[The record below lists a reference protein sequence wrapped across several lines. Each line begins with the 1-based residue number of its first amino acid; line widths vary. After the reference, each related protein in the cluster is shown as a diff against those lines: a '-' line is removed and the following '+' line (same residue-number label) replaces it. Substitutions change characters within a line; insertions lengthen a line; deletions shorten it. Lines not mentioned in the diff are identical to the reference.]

1 MTRIPDPAA
10 VIEIMRETAD
20 AVVLPRFRA
29 LQSGEIQE
37 KTGPEDLVTIADI
50 ESERRMTPLLQD
62 LLPGSTVVGEEAVAG
77 DASVLNRLTLDSPAW
92 IIDPV
97 DGTRNFTKG
106 SPKFCVM
113 VGLVYRRQPIL
124 GFILDPLGRR
134 CAFSVRGEGAW
145 MRDYDGR
152 DEALSVLVPKP
163 STEMRGALNFRFLSS
178 PLKEE
183 MKERAKTEVGEHFR
197 MGCAGHEYLTLLTGA
212 AHFAMYPKNMPWD
225 HVAGALIHQEAG
237 GFHARF
243 NKRPYFPD
251 QLDGGLL
258 IAPDEASWDELR
270 EKLWP

>member
-1 MTRIPDPAA
+1 
-10 VIEIMRETAD
+10 
-20 AVVLPRFRA
+20 
-29 LQSGEIQE
+29 
-37 KTGPEDLVTIADI
+37 
-50 ESERRMTPLLQD
+50 
-62 LLPGSTVVGEEAVAG
+62 
-77 DASVLNRLTLDSPAW
+77 
-92 IIDPV
+92 
-97 DGTRNFTKG
+97 
-106 SPKFCVM
+106 M

-152 DEALSVLVPKP
+152 DEALSVLAPKP
-163 STEMRGALNFRFLSS
+163 IAEMRGALNFRFLSS

-183 MKERAKTEVGEHFR
+183 MKERAKIEVGEHFR
-197 MGCAGHEYLTLLTGA
+197 MGCAGHEYLALLTGDS
-212 AHFAMYPKNMPWD
+212 HFSMYPKNMPWD
-225 HVAGALIHQEAG
+225 HVPGALIHQEAG

-258 IAPDEASWDELR
+258 IAPDEASWDDLR

>member
-1 MTRIPDPAA
+1 MTNIPDPAA

-20 AVVLPRFRA
+20 AVILPRFRS

-37 KTGPEDLVTIADI
+37 KTGPDDLVTIADI
-50 ESERRMTPLLQD
+50 ESERRMTPLLRD
-62 LLPGSTVVGEEAVAG
+62 LLPGSSVVGEEAVA
-77 DASVLNRLTLDSPAW
+77 DDISVLGNLTAEAPAW

-106 SPKFCVM
+106 SRNFCVM
-113 VGLVYRRQPIL
+113 VGLVYRRQPVL
-124 GFILDPLGRR
+124 GFILDPLGER
-134 CAFSVRGEGAW
+134 CAFAVRGEGAW
-145 MRDYDGR
+145 MRDYDER
-152 DEALSVLVPKP
+152 DSALSVLAPRP
-163 STEMRGALNFRFLSS
+163 SGEMRGALNFRFLSS

-183 MKERAKTEVGEHFR
+183 MKERAKTGVQDHFR
-197 MGCAGHEYLTLLTGA
+197 LGCAGHEYLTLLTGD

-225 HVAGALIHQEAG
+225 HVAGALPHQEAG

-243 NKRPYFPD
+243 NKRPYYPD